1 MEIARKL
8 RLPLLATNG
17 VCHAQPQQREV
28 LDVFTCIRHHRTL
41 ATAGR
46 LLARNS
52 ERHLKSP
59 AEMARLFSD
68 LPEAIANTE
77 ILSSRLQFTL
87 KDLGYQFPKYPVPDG
102 ETQMHF
108 LRERTHEGMICRYGA
123 G

>member
-1 MEIARKL
+1 MSSPAFATIAHL
-8 RLPLLATNG
+8 N
-17 VCHAQPQQREV
+17 
-28 LDVFTCIRHHRTL
+28 
-41 ATAGR
+41 TAGR

-68 LPEAIANTE
+68 LPEAIANTQ

-102 ETQMHF
+102 QSQMQF
-108 LRERTHEGMICRYGA
+108 LRERTCEGMISRYGSRRA
-123 G
+123 STASERVRKQIERELA